1 MSASS
6 AFSIAVLIS
15 GNGSNLQALIDAI
28 HTQQVNA
35 SIAVVI
41 SNKADAKGLERAHL
55 HGIPTVVIDHTDH
68 ASREAFD
75 QALLAALAPYQPDL
89 VVLAGFMRILSASFI
104 HALQG
109 KLINIHPSLLPLYKG
124 TRTHQRALQDHAQTH
139 GCSVHFV
146 TEELDGGP
154 VLAQSEIAV
163 HPDDT
168 EESLAARVQKEEHQ
182 LYPLCI
188 QWIIN
193 KKITLSNGKVFLA
206 DHTPLPPN
214 GLRFRQSDYT
224 HYTLE

>member
-55 HGIPTVVIDHTDH
+55 HGIPTVVIDHTGH

-193 KKITLSNGKVFLA
+193 KKITLSNGKLFLA

>member
-1 MSASS
+1 MPASS

-15 GNGSNLQALIDAI
+15 GKGSNLQALIDAI
-28 HTQQVNA
+28 KMQTLTA

-41 SNKADAKGLERAHL
+41 SNKADAKGLERARL
-55 HGIPTVVIDHTDH
+55 SGIPTVVIDHTGH
-68 ASREAFD
+68 ASRDTFD
-75 QALLAALAPYQPDL
+75 QALLTALAPYQPDL
-89 VVLAGFMRILSASFI
+89 VVLAGFMRILSAHFI

-124 TRTHQRALQDHAQTH
+124 TRTHQRALQDHALTH

-154 VLAQSEIAV
+154 VIAQTEIAV
-163 HPDDT
+163 LPEDT
-168 EESLAARVQKEEHQ
+168 EETLAARVQKEEHQ

-193 KKITLSNGKVFLA
+193 KKITLRNGKLFLA
-206 DHTPLPPN
+206 DHTPLPPS
-214 GLRFRQSDYT
+214 GLKFRRSDYT
-224 HYTLE
+224 HYALE

>member
-1 MSASS
+1 MPASS

-15 GNGSNLQALIDAI
+15 GKGSNLQALIDAI
-28 HTQQVNA
+28 KMQTLTA

-41 SNKADAKGLERAHL
+41 SNKADAKGLERARL
-55 HGIPTVVIDHTDH
+55 NGIPTLVIDHTDH
-68 ASREAFD
+68 ASRDTFD
-75 QALLAALAPYQPDL
+75 QALLSALAPYQPDL

-104 HALQG
+104 HAFQG

-124 TRTHQRALQDHAQTH
+124 TRTHQRALQDHAPTH

-154 VLAQSEIAV
+154 VLAQSELAI

-168 EESLAARVQKEEHQ
+168 EESLTARVQKEEHQ

-193 KKITLSNGKVFLA
+193 KKITLSNGKLFLA
-206 DHTPLPPN
+206 DHTPLPPS
-214 GLRFRQSDYT
+214 GLKFRQSEYT
-224 HYTLE
+224 RYTLE